1 MGFGQLGFLWAFF
14 IPFIV
19 LLYYFFRKKYT
30 DQLIPSTL
38 FWETVMKETKVSP
51 YLQYLQ
57 RNALFYL
64 QMLALILLALALL
77 QPYIKSRALAGGQ
90 IIWMVDTSAS
100 MLAGSKN
107 ESIFEQHKKDMLVLS
122 DQLEGKSVTLLTM
135 GEEPTIL
142 LREER
147 DLSKIQSAIN
157 KLEVQYEQ
165 THLPKMLDFTQS
177 LVNGED
183 TVVYLFTDSV
193 DRRELPLENE
203 RLSWVVKG
211 SEERLENVSILR
223 FGANQTN
230 QKISAL
236 AQLVNDS
243 SKEKTG
249 RFLIHSIDDNELIYS
264 KSVSIPA
271 KDTLSLSMKE
281 LPLTSG
287 LKAFLQID
295 DDYQIDNE
303 STVLLQSQTSQ
314 TFVDNQLHQL
324 VTAAFQAMSIPVS
337 SVPSEQLSELSEEGM
352 IVTNQTSLL
361 EIATSPVLLIGRND
375 EKAHEVNG
383 VVTTER
389 DDVFAYA
396 SLDEIYVSS
405 LYPPFANYETIAR
418 VNEEPFIQRSQKGD
432 LIVLAD
438 VQMTDWPL
446 HPSFPLFLWSTA
458 EQMTKNN
465 DYLGIFSPKEKKSIS
480 LVADEEDAEWEV
492 FSEENEYIF
501 SLQQG
506 SQFTAPAKPGMYSLR
521 SGDVVKQFVVLLEQQ
536 EKEIRTGSS
545 YSIGTS
551 SEETLNETIQ
561 TSLVPWFLLLIIL
574 LLLAEWEVQ
583 RRRGLTN

>member
-30 DQLIPSTL
+30 DQPISSTL

-77 QPYIKSRALAGGQ
+77 QPYIKSRVLAGEQ

-107 ESIFEQHKKDMLVLS
+107 ESIFEQHKSEMLVLS
-122 DQLEGKSVTLLTM
+122 EQLEGKPVTLLTM

-157 KLEVQYEQ
+157 KLEVEYEQ
-165 THLPKMLDFTQS
+165 ENLSKMLDFTQS
-177 LVNGED
+177 LVKGED
-183 TVVYLFTDSV
+183 TVVYLFTDHV
-193 DRRELPLENE
+193 DRTELPLENE

-211 SEERLENVSILR
+211 SEGPLENVSILR
-223 FGANQTN
+223 FGANKTN
-230 QKISAL
+230 QEISAL

-264 KSVSIPA
+264 EPVSIPA

-281 LPLTSG
+281 LPLASG
-287 LKAFLQID
+287 LKAILQIE

-314 TFVDNQLHQL
+314 TYVDNQLHQL
-324 VTAAFQAMSIPVS
+324 VTAAFQATSIPVS
-337 SVPSEQLSELSEEGM
+337 SVPSEQLSDLSEEGM
-352 IVTNQTSLL
+352 IVTNQTFLL
-361 EIATSPVLLIGRND
+361 ETATSPVLLIGRND
-375 EKAHEVNG
+375 EIAHEVNG
-383 VVTTER
+383 VVMTER

-396 SLDEIYVSS
+396 SLDDIFVSS
-405 LYPPFANYETIAR
+405 LYPPFENYETIAR

-446 HPSFPLFLWSTA
+446 HPSFPLFLWST
-458 EQMTKNN
+458 EKQMTTNN
-465 DYLGIFSPKEKKSIS
+465 DYLGVFSPKEKKSIS
-480 LVADEEDAEWEV
+480 LVAEEEDAEWEV
-492 FSEENEYIF
+492 FSEENEYI
-501 SLQQG
+501 SSVQQG

-521 SGDVVKQFVVLLEQQ
+521 SGDVEKQFVVLLEQQ

>member
-30 DQLIPSTL
+30 DQPISSTL

-77 QPYIKSRALAGGQ
+77 QPYIKSRALTGEQ

-100 MLAGSKN
+100 MLADSKN
-107 ESIFEQHKKDMLVLS
+107 ESVFEQHKKDMMVLS
-122 DQLEGKSVTLLTM
+122 EQLEGKPVTLLTM

-147 DLSKIQSAIN
+147 NLSKIQSAIN
-157 KLEVQYEQ
+157 KLEVEYEQ
-165 THLPKMLDFTQS
+165 EHLPKMLDFTQS
-177 LVNGED
+177 LVKGED
-183 TVVYLFTDSV
+183 TVVYLFTDNV
-193 DRRELPLENE
+193 DRTELPLENE
-203 RLSWVVKG
+203 RISWVVKG
-211 SEERLENVSILR
+211 SEGIFENVSILR
-223 FGANQTN
+223 FGANKTN
-230 QKISAL
+230 ENISAL

-243 SKEKTG
+243 PKDKTG

-264 KSVSIPA
+264 EPVSIPA

-281 LPLTSG
+281 LPLASG
-287 LKAFLQID
+287 LKAILEID

-337 SVPSEQLSELSEEGM
+337 SVPSEQLSDLSEEGM

-361 EIATSPVLLIGRND
+361 ETATSPVLLIGRND
-375 EKAHEVNG
+375 EIAHEVSG
-383 VVTTER
+383 VVMTGR

-396 SLDEIYVSS
+396 SLDDLYVSS

-418 VNEEPFIQRSQKGD
+418 VNKEPFIQRNQKGD

-458 EQMTKNN
+458 EQMTTNS
-465 DYLGIFSPKEKKSIS
+465 DYLGIFSPKKKKSIS

-492 FSEENEYIF
+492 FSEENEYI
-501 SLQQG
+501 SSVQQG

-521 SGDVVKQFVVLLEQQ
+521 SGDIEKQFVVLLEQQ

-551 SEETLNETIQ
+551 SDTTLKETIQ
-561 TSLVPWFLLLIIL
+561 TSMVSWFLLLIIL

>member
-30 DQLIPSTL
+30 DQPISSTL

-77 QPYIKSRALAGGQ
+77 QPYIKSRALAGEQ

-100 MLAGSKN
+100 MLAVSKN
-107 ESIFEQHKKDMLVLS
+107 DSIFEQHKKDMLVLS
-122 DQLEGKSVTLLTM
+122 EQLEGKPVTLLTM

-147 DLSKIQSAIN
+147 NLSKIQSSIN
-157 KLEVQYEQ
+157 KLEVEYEQ
-165 THLPKMLDFTQS
+165 EHLPKMLDFTQS
-177 LVNGED
+177 LVKGED
-183 TVVYLFTDSV
+183 TVVYLFTDNV
-193 DRRELPLENE
+193 DRTELPLENE
-203 RLSWVVKG
+203 NLSWVVKG
-211 SEERLENVSILR
+211 SEDVLENVSILR
-223 FGANQTN
+223 FGANKTN
-230 QKISAL
+230 QTISAL
-236 AQLVNDS
+236 AQLINDS
-243 SKEKTG
+243 SKDKTG

-264 KSVSIPA
+264 EPVSIPA
-271 KDTLSLSMKE
+271 KDTLSISMKE
-281 LPLTSG
+281 LPLASG
-287 LKAFLQID
+287 LKAILEID

-303 STVLLQSQTSQ
+303 STVLLQSQTFQ

-337 SVPSEQLSELSEEGM
+337 SVPSEQLSNLSEEGM

-361 EIATSPVLLIGRND
+361 ETATSPVLLIGRND
-375 EKAHEVNG
+375 EIAHEVNG
-383 VVTTER
+383 VVMTER

-396 SLDEIYVSS
+396 SLDDLYVSS
-405 LYPPFANYETIAR
+405 LYPPFENYETIAR

-458 EQMTKNN
+458 EQMTTNS

-501 SLQQG
+501 SVQQG

-521 SGDVVKQFVVLLEQQ
+521 SGDVEKQFVVLLEQQ

>member
-30 DQLIPSTL
+30 DQPISSTL

-77 QPYIKSRALAGGQ
+77 QPYIKSRALAGEQ

-107 ESIFEQHKKDMLVLS
+107 NSIFEQHKKDMLVLS
-122 DQLEGKSVTLLTM
+122 EQLEGKPVTLLTM
-135 GEEPTIL
+135 GEDPTIL

-157 KLEVQYEQ
+157 KLEVEYEQ
-165 THLPKMLDFTQS
+165 EHLPKMLDFTQS
-177 LVNGED
+177 LVKGED
-183 TVVYLFTDSV
+183 TVVYLFTDNV
-193 DRRELPLENE
+193 DRTELPLEKEN
-203 RLSWVVKG
+203 LSWVVKG
-211 SEERLENVSILR
+211 SEDVLENVSILR
-223 FGANQTN
+223 FGANKTN
-230 QKISAL
+230 QTISAL

-243 SKEKTG
+243 SKDKTG

-264 KSVSIPA
+264 EPVSIPA
-271 KDTLSLSMKE
+271 KDTLSISMKE
-281 LPLTSG
+281 LPLASG
-287 LKAFLQID
+287 LKAILEID

-303 STVLLQSQTSQ
+303 STVLLQSQTFQ

-337 SVPSEQLSELSEEGM
+337 SVPSEQLSDLSEEGM

-361 EIATSPVLLIGRND
+361 ETATSPVLLIGRND
-375 EKAHEVNG
+375 EIAHEVNG
-383 VVTTER
+383 VVMTER

-396 SLDEIYVSS
+396 SLDDLYVSS
-405 LYPPFANYETIAR
+405 LYPPFENYETIAR

-458 EQMTKNN
+458 EQMTTNS
-465 DYLGIFSPKEKKSIS
+465 DYLGVFSPKEKKSIS

-501 SLQQG
+501 SVQQG

-521 SGDVVKQFVVLLEQQ
+521 SRNVEKQFLVLLEQQ